1 MALGYGVGQED
12 IPLQVAVGLPVDWN
26 GYSCYI
32 RKLIKA
38 LSQDSTRKRTA
49 LTLLSVYLCLANP
62 PSCELCYSIHLGYYQ
77 VFLSWDHSLLL

>member
-26 GYSCYI
+26 GYSCYV
-32 RKLIKA
+32 RKLIEA

-49 LTLLSVYLCLANP
+49 LTLFCVSVSGQSP
-62 PSCELCYSIHLGYYQ
+62 
-77 VFLSWDHSLLL
+77 FL